1 MRSGVANHG
10 PKMYTYI
17 LKDHH
22 EIELNLL
29 LPFHS
34 NYKQNII
41 PSPYFHSFHRSNRVD
56 YKVLKWLII

>member
-10 PKMYTYI
+10 PKMYT

-29 LPFHS
+29 FPFI
-34 NYKQNII
+34 QII
-41 PSPYFHSFHRSNRVD
+41 NKILYLHLIFIPFIDQRVD
-56 YKVLKWLII
+56 YKVLKWLIV